1 MASASRN
8 RWQLKQQA
16 VAALL
21 LLTVLWSDGNRTVLA
36 VPSSYSSRV
45 SGTNAEGSTALQ
57 IIAIIP
63 TIFGPGDPQWTK
75 GDEIL
80 AGAYVAIKEINEISD
95 LLSGYQLQVLP
106 VRVPQCELSEGIVP
120 YVEELTSNCNIISV
134 VGYFCH
140 NLVRYLSPLAHY
152 WAVIQILA
160 TSLEDSC
167 NDNHIAP
174 HLQHSILPVSESIAS
189 AIVQLLRVEQEC
201 SCKQPK
207 SKFCGFKR
215 AFLKSAKDN
224 SIY

>member
-1 MASASRN
+1 M
-8 RWQLKQQA
+8 
-16 VAALL
+16 LL
-21 LLTVLWSDGNRTVLA
+21 LLTVLWSDGNCTVLA
-36 VPSSYSSRV
+36 VPSNYASTV
-45 SGTNAEGSTALQ
+45 SGTNTEGSTALQ

-120 YVEELTSNCNIISV
+120 YVEKLTSNCNIIGV

-140 NLVRYLSPLAHY
+140 NLARYLSLLAHY
-152 WAVIQILA
+152 WTAPVIQISA

-174 HLQHSILPVSESIAS
+174 HLQHTIAS
-189 AIVQLLRVEQEC
+189 FLSVNQLPQLQC
-201 SCKQPK
+201 
-207 SKFCGFKR
+207 
-215 AFLKSAKDN
+215 N
-224 SIY
+224 